1 MTGHRYE
8 TNIVASTCTKNG
20 YTEHIC
26 IDCGYKYITDLT
38 PLAKHDYR
46 PTVTA
51 PTCKTKGFTTYKC
64 RNCDDTYVGD
74 YTEPRGHKWD
84 EGHTVTNSTCES
96 EGVMEY
102 HCKHCDEKM
111 IQAISATGHT
121 PGKAATCTE
130 PQKCE
135 SCGAILELPTG
146 HTYSETVTEPT
157 CTAMGLPHI
166 IVRIATIHIS
176 VIIRIR
182 PNTSI
187 IQL

>member
-84 EGHTVTNSTCES
+84 EGHTVTNSSCES

-102 HCKHCDEKM
+102 
-111 IQAISATGHT
+111 
-121 PGKAATCTE
+121 
-130 PQKCE
+130 
-135 SCGAILELPTG
+135 
-146 HTYSETVTEPT
+146 
-157 CTAMGLPHI
+157 
-166 IVRIATIHIS
+166 
-176 VIIRIR
+176 
-182 PNTSI
+182 
-187 IQL
+187 QL